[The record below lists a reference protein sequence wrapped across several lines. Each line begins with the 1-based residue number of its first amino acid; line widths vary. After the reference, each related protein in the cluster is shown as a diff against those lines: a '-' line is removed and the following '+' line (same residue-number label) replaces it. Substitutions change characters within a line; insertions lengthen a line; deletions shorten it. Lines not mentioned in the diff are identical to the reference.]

1 MREMSKLSQKIAPQQ
16 SAPVRLDFNSIVNEL
31 VKLFIRQ
38 IRLTDDVTTLNI
50 SLNRLQTCKLQ
61 NPPKISHLG
70 ILFLSMGVTPRRRAL
85 IS

>member
-16 SAPVRLDFNSIVNEL
+16 SAPVRLDFNSTVNEL
-31 VKLFIRQ
+31 VKLFIRP
-38 IRLTDDVTTLNI
+38 IRLTDDVATLNI

-61 NPPKISHLG
+61 NPPKISHFGNSISSNGL
-70 ILFLSMGVTPRRRAL
+70 TPRRRAL